1 VVAEIWVAKI
11 IGAEADLVRAVASL
25 VAVDLVRAEVSSEV
39 VDLAKA
45 ASATG
50 LMVYKAF
57 EFCPSIGV

>member
-1 VVAEIWVAKI
+1 VV
-11 IGAEADLVRAVASL
+11 DLANL
-25 VAVDLVRAEVSSEV
+25 VAVSSEV